1 MKNEIELDQ
10 YTLDVLKTFCEI
22 NRSIRIEPGNV
33 VRVFNV
39 TKTVAAE
46 AALPNTFEIPCAFY
60 NMPEFLTIV
69 TQLAKTQNVAFEKTR
84 AVIKGEG
91 SNIFY
96 HYCDPRVV
104 VYSEKKIQLPSVDY
118 SGEIGFEKLMTLKKA
133 SALMKMNDLIFR
145 GSTVALVSS
154 NRKDEYVI
162 DMDDVETESPEEYR
176 MDINLLSL
184 HPCES
189 YKVEIS
195 NKGMAKFTS
204 NDGNLIYYI
213 ALKLTKEDE

>member
-1 MKNEIELDQ
+1 MTKEKELDQ
-10 YTLDVLKTFCEI
+10 FTLDVLKTFSEI

-39 TKTVAAE
+39 AKTVVAE
-46 AALPNTFEIPCAFY
+46 AALPDTFDVPCAFY
-60 NMPEFLTIV
+60 NLPEFLTIV
-69 TQLAKTQNVAFEKTR
+69 TQLAKTQKVTFGETHAI
-84 AVIKGEG
+84 IKGEG

-104 VYSEKKIQLPSVDY
+104 VYSEKKLQLPSVDY
-118 SGEIGFEKLMTLKKA
+118 SATIDYEKLMTLKKA
-133 SALMKMNDLIFR
+133 SALMKMNDLVFR
-145 GSTVALVSS
+145 GSTVALVSN

-162 DMDDVETESPEEYR
+162 DMDEVETESEDEFTL
-176 MDINLLSL
+176 DINLLCL

-195 NKGMAKFTS
+195 KKGMAKLTS

-213 ALKLTKEDE
+213 ALKITRDEE